1 MVVKLGFAHIL
12 INIEKI
18 SCFLSTFKKDEEKCK
33 PVEYARNRLYG
44 AKIGY
49 ENSVQIVYLG
59 D

>member
-1 MVVKLGFAHIL
+1 MGFAHIL